1 MNTIQLDVQGM
12 HCGGCVKRVTA
23 ALQPLPGVGNVD
35 VDLAASRVTVGGVF
49 PQGPEHL
56 VLALTAA
63 GYPAKV
69 AAEGATA
76 SQKSGG
82 CCG

>member
-23 ALQPLPGVGNVD
+23 ALQPLPGVSNVD
-35 VDLAASRVTVGGVF
+35 VDLAASRVTIGGAF
-49 PQGPEHL
+49 PLGPDAL
-56 VLALTAA
+56 VVALTAA
-63 GYPAKV
+63 GYPATV
-69 AAEGATA
+69 AAGGTSAPK
-76 SQKSGG
+76 KSGG